1 MHLSYFAPR
10 IIQRPITNGR
20 YLRTS
25 QLRTYQTVQSYAV
38 IKSPDNQSTTKSR
51 TTSTTSSCKN
61 RIKQRSALSTKRS
74 GMRIA
79 TLQFGPRLG
88 DVENNI
94 KLADKILK
102 LTPPNEDDGPR
113 FDNGQPG
120 IEDLRPDILVLPEM
134 AFSGE
139 IYLSCKDLD
148 RHVLT

>member
-1 MHLSYFAPR
+1 
-10 IIQRPITNGR
+10 
-20 YLRTS
+20 
-25 QLRTYQTVQSYAV
+25 
-38 IKSPDNQSTTKSR
+38 
-51 TTSTTSSCKN
+51 
-61 RIKQRSALSTKRS
+61 
-74 GMRIA
+74 MRIA